1 MTAKNT
7 LSLTIIIPTFNEVD
21 NIEEIIKRIQLSL
34 FNINYKILFIDDNSA
49 DGTANKKNSRIR

>member
-34 FNINYKILFIDDNSA
+34 FLISTTKYFLLMIIVLMEQQIE
-49 DGTANKKNSRIR
+49 